1 MVIEMNMKKSALR
14 ILGLLPLAATL
25 ALAGCGGFNGA
36 HEALYDA
43 NYTHPISVQPDVPTL
58 TIAASRAVAGLTDED
73 RRSISGFAAAYKE
86 RGHGPLTVSTP
97 SGSANTSA
105 AMNVLVDV
113 RDVLAEAGVPSDR
126 ISYTPYRASSA
137 SNDAPVIL
145 SYKRFVATA
154 RPCGDWSSD
163 LAYDPTNS
171 TPPNYGC
178 ATQNNMAA
186 MVADPADLIVPRTMT
201 ASDAQRR
208 ETVIDKYRKGEITA
222 TARDDHDSAAVS
234 EVNK

>member
-1 MVIEMNMKKSALR
+1 MVIEMKMLTSALR
-14 ILGLLPLAATL
+14 LAPLAAAL

-36 HEALYDA
+36 NQASYDA
-43 NYTHPISVQPDVPTL
+43 SYTHPISVQPDVPTL
-58 TIAASRAVAGLTDED
+58 TIAASRGVSGLTDQD
-73 RRSISGFAAAYKE
+73 RRDVSGFAAAYKE

-97 SGSANTSA
+97 SGSANTTT

-113 RDVLAEAGVPSDR
+113 RDALAEAGVPASS

-137 SNDAPVIL
+137 SADAPLIL

-154 RPCGDWSSD
+154 SPCGDWSSD
-163 LAYDPTNS
+163 YAYDPKNV
-171 TPPNYGC
+171 TPPNFGC
-178 ATQNNMAA
+178 ATQNNLAA
-186 MVADPADLIVPRTMT
+186 LVADPADLIAPRTMT

-208 ETVIDKYRKGEITA
+208 GTVFEKYRKGEITA
-222 TARDDHDSAAVS
+222 TARNDRDSAAVS